1 MHQILTARSLA
12 IVVSSLI
19 VATSLA
25 QTPPPACR
33 TFAADEVRTVTGAA
47 AGTISQTCRFDL
59 PTTSRICNM
68 RTRLSNTSF
77 EVTYTDKYNSVADF
91 VDEIRVV
98 PPISRIQT
106 QTRRYI
112 SGSGPNAQLTY
123 EYDATRRQTRVSANM
138 NGNLLVTTY
147 STWDSSGRPTTARIS
162 SAASTIELKYKYDD
176 VLRTMSTTGPAGNQV
191 DTYDA
196 DGNMIREVSEDG
208 SGRAVYDVK
217 INKTDK
223 VCK

>member
-1 MHQILTARSLA
+1 MSRSLVA
-12 IVVSSLI
+12 IASSLGVVTGLI
-19 VATSLA
+19 QTSS
-25 QTPPPACR
+25 PNCR
-33 TFAADEVRTVTGAA
+33 TFTAEEVRTVSGIA

-59 PTTSRICNM
+59 PTTSRVCNM

-106 QTRRYI
+106 QTRRYT
-112 SGSGPNAQLTY
+112 SGSGPNATLTY
-123 EYDATRRQTRVSANM
+123 EYDATKRQTRISANM
-138 NGNLLVTTY
+138 SGNLVVTTY
-147 STWDSSGRPTTARIS
+147 STWDSFGRPTTAKVS

-176 VLRTMSTTGPAGNQV
+176 VLRTMATTGPAGNQV
-191 DTYDA
+191 DTYNA

-208 SGRAVYDVK
+208 SGHAIYDFK